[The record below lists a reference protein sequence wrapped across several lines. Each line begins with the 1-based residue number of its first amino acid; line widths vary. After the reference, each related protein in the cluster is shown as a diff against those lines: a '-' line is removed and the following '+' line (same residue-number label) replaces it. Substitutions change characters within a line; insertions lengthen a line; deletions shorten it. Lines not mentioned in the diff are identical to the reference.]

1 MSEPKDY
8 ALRAPTPHLR
18 FVVRDTGRILQQM
31 YQDIGFYNQVI
42 RQFWVDVPVVEE
54 ANDQRN

>member
-31 YQDIGFYNQVI
+31 YQDIGFNGVI
-42 RQFWVDVPVVEE
+42 IREFWMDVPVVEE
-54 ANDQRN
+54 VE